1 MEHVH
6 GIDVSWMTQASP
18 KDKSSK
24 SFTSSSRPTPAP
36 SQPRTIPHTTSID
49 SRNSQGTRDNKA
61 SPPDQNASPLPSP
74 SNGTGIAK
82 RLSRSGSVEN
92 RNGSNGSNGPNGTPS
107 LQRRSSWFSNISA
120 KLSGSA
126 NSPPLSP
133 ASPNQ
138 NHHSSHHLHNKE
150 SQQQHRDDQAPP
162 SPSQTQLSRSP
173 NTDQDDLE
181 PIPPKLN
188 LTRNAVLQHAAAK
201 PEGNS
206 PYTPAPPRSGQAGFL
221 GVFRR
226 LSSSGSGSSVAN
238 AKLGNGLVERKV
250 LNVDQHRE
258 RCRIAELKEAR
269 LRRVSF
275 CVDVEVAPM
284 PKYADRDTPLPKTMD
299 KIQKKKLN
307 DKGEGNALKSTPAPE
322 EAVNGSSAQP
332 GTAAAAADSV
342 TDDVLGKVKH
352 KDDGVADDSTSAV
365 PEKEPSKKKEKKK
378 RSEEERKAR
387 KEKRRRLAEDN
398 GTVPIEIRYDS
409 STDSSSEE
417 ARDGTTT
424 PKPSS
429 PLSSSSSSSSCH
441 PTTNPAR
448 IYRRCCQL
456 RETPI
461 LKKITE
467 QLMDTSNANVVAGTV
482 AKLDLTD
489 YYLQL
494 PDLITLGDYLAVV
507 PVKEIILEN
516 SGLHDEGLRVILA
529 GLLAVKMPSP
539 MSRRK
544 KAKHDRGKCQT
555 GGVVERLVLK
565 NNKLGPDGWKHISL
579 FLYKCRSLKNLDI
592 SLIPFPRQAPA
603 AKSGSLANGVQ
614 IPRSISDVF
623 AKAVA
628 ERLGGSTLEMVNM
641 GETRP
646 SMEQLGLIIDGMI
659 KCGVRR
665 LGLAHNSLD
674 AEGIQHVARYLE
686 AGVCEGLDLGG
697 NDLSEHVEPLARCLD
712 ENHLIWALSLANCS
726 LTPSGLSKMLPA
738 LAKLSNFRFIDL
750 SNNQDLFQSK
760 PSALGLLRRY
770 LPRMNHLKRIHLQ
783 DVNMSSEQAIALVE
797 ILPEVR
803 HLAHINLLSNSE
815 LVQLAN
821 AKTEE
826 AQEEACALY
835 ASLMAAAR
843 ISSSL
848 ICVDIEVPREDAG
861 EIVKAMA
868 KQVVAYCLRNME
880 RIPDANIA
888 TASSGGVGARSD
900 TSQTETETEPAYPEV
915 LVHLVG
921 HDVLDNDDGST
932 DDHEDAPD
940 EDYVIG
946 GTGVVKALTC
956 CLKNRSD
963 DSRRPSQDF
972 TKDVEAGGGDD
983 HDGAKYSKHGAGIRP
998 PPAGKAKDMSKH
1010 LLAGARKIRQ
1020 RLQPALKKAQM
1031 EEDGDEMTLRKLV
1044 FLDET
1049 LQGIIKRFEDEFPD
1063 TREAGS
1069 SGADD
1074 TARAAGGAHEEGEE
1088 EEDNNNNNMGSN
1100 MGSNSANDDDKIH
1113 GLAKVLSESSSD
1125 EALQAHTAGQ
1135 DSAVAG
1141 LVSSDVEEETET
1153 HATKA
1158 GVRTNSMLSRELAEE
1173 EGRVHRAGHRFRSG
1187 LVDEEQFNDVMS
1199 TIDDTGAHAKHAQM
1213 LMDLADDIGGELL
1226 EKAKEMGVVRAFK
1239 EHKEVLLRSMRESD
1253 PDYWVRFL
1261 EAQHKA
1267 RENITA
1273 AASDKNT
1280 REA

>member
-6 GIDVSWMTQASP
+6 GVDVSWMTQASP
-18 KDKSSK
+18 KDKSAK
-24 SFTSSSRPTPAP
+24 SFTSTSRPTLAP
-36 SQPRTIPHTTSID
+36 SQPRSIPEPSSLDPRNPQVTS
-49 SRNSQGTRDNKA
+49 DNKA
-61 SPPDQNASPLPSP
+61 TSLKQNPCSASSS
-74 SNGTGIAK
+74 SNGVGIAK
-82 RLSRSGSVEN
+82 RLSRSGSIEN
-92 RNGSNGSNGPNGTPS
+92 KNVSTGPNGPNGPNNTPPQ
-107 LQRRSSWFSNISA
+107 QRRNSWFSNISA

-133 ASPNQ
+133 ASPSHNL
-138 NHHSSHHLHNKE
+138 HSLHHLHHKE
-150 SQQQHRDDQAPP
+150 SQKQHSDDHAPP
-162 SPSQTQLSRSP
+162 SPSQAQLQRSP
-173 NTDQDDLE
+173 DTNGNSLD

-188 LTRNAVLQHAAAK
+188 LARNAVLQHAAAK
-201 PEGNS
+201 PEGNG
-206 PYTPAPPRSGQAGFL
+206 PYTPAPPKSGQAGFL
-221 GVFRR
+221 GVLRR
-226 LSSSGSGSSVAN
+226 LSSGSGGSVTN
-238 AKLGNGLVERKV
+238 AKLGNGLVERRV
-250 LNVDQHRE
+250 LNVDHYRE
-258 RCRIAELKEAR
+258 RCKIAELKEAR

-284 PKYADRDTPLPKTMD
+284 PRYADGEALQPKTVD
-299 KIQKKKLN
+299 KTQKKRFT
-307 DKGEGNALKSTPAPE
+307 DEGESNALKKSPSSEGTVNKSGAQLGV
-322 EAVNGSSAQP
+322 AV
-332 GTAAAAADSV
+332 TTTAADSA
-342 TDDVLGKVKH
+342 
-352 KDDGVADDSTSAV
+352 ADDDAEKKNHTDNSAADKSTCVVS
-365 PEKEPSKKKEKKK
+365 EKEPSKKKERKK

-398 GTVPIEIRYDS
+398 GTVPIEIRFDS
-409 STDSSSEE
+409 STDSSSE
-417 ARDGTTT
+417 AHSGVAT

-429 PLSSSSSSSSCH
+429 SPSTFSSSSH

-467 QLMDTSNANVVAGTV
+467 QLMDSSNVNVVAGTV

-494 PDLITLGDYLAVV
+494 PDLVTLGDYLAVV

-516 SGLHDEGLRVILA
+516 SGLYDEGLRVILA
-529 GLLAVKMPSP
+529 GLLAVKMPSLTW
-539 MSRRK
+539 RRK
-544 KAKHDRGKCQT
+544 KAKHQREECQN
-555 GGVVERLVLK
+555 GGLVERLVLK

-592 SLIPFPRQAPA
+592 SMIAFPRQAPA
-603 AKSGSLANGVQ
+603 AKSGTLPDGVQ

-641 GETRP
+641 GETEP
-646 SMEQLGLIIDGMI
+646 STEQLGLIIDGMI

-674 AEGIQHVARYLE
+674 AEGIQHVVRYLE

-697 NDLSEHVEPLARCLD
+697 NDLSEHVESLARCLD
-712 ENHLIWALSLANCS
+712 ENHLIWALSLANCG

-760 PSALGLLRRY
+760 PSALCLLRRY
-770 LPRMNHLKRIHLQ
+770 LPKMIHLKRIHLQ

-803 HLAHINLLSNSE
+803 SLAHINLLGNSE

-848 ICVDIEVPREDAG
+848 ICVDIEVPREDAV

-880 RIPDANIA
+880 RIPDANI
-888 TASSGGVGARSD
+888 TSLGGSGARS
-900 TSQTETETEPAYPEV
+900 ETVQPEPAYPEV

-921 HDVLDNDDGST
+921 HDVRDNDDGSA

-956 CLKNRSD
+956 CLKNRGD
-963 DSRRPSQDF
+963 YARRPSEDV
-972 TKDVEAGGGDD
+972 TKDAEAGCDD
-983 HDGAKYSKHGAGIRP
+983 DGAKHAKHGAGMPP
-998 PPAGKAKDMSKH
+998 PPAGKAKDMSKQ

-1020 RLQPALKKAQM
+1020 RLQPALNKAQT
-1031 EEDGDEMTLRKLV
+1031 EDGDEMTLRKLM

-1049 LQGIIKRFEDEFPD
+1049 LQGIIHRFEDEFPD
-1063 TREAGS
+1063 TRVEGS
-1069 SGADD
+1069 WSGND
-1074 TARAAGGAHEEGEE
+1074 TNNDLED
-1088 EEDNNNNNMGSN
+1088 DNNDNNR
-1100 MGSNSANDDDKIH
+1100 
-1113 GLAKVLSESSSD
+1113 LAKLLSESSSD
-1125 EALQAHTAGQ
+1125 EALHAHEAER

-1141 LVSSDVEEETET
+1141 AGAGLSDMEDETEM
-1153 HATKA
+1153 HADKA
-1158 GVRTNSMLSRELAEE
+1158 PSRSNSMLSRELAEE
-1173 EGRVHRAGHRFRSG
+1173 EGRAHRAGHRFRSG
-1187 LVDEEQFNDVMS
+1187 LLDKEQFNQVIS
-1199 TIDDTGAHAKHAQM
+1199 TLDDAGGDGKHAQM
-1213 LMDLADDIGGELL
+1213 LLDIADDIGGELL
-1226 EKAKEMGVVRAFK
+1226 EKTKEVGAVRAFK
-1239 EHKEVLLRSMRESD
+1239 EHKEVLFRNLRESD
-1253 PDYWVRFL
+1253 PDYWMRFL

-1267 RENITA
+1267 RENISA
-1273 AASDKNT
+1273 AAPDKNT
-1280 REA
+1280 GEGVVGSTAELAELAELG